1 MTQQEYDSAI
11 VCLCVRQIAPQV
23 LLTEDEMEY
32 RMKQEYQQYL
42 EAESTFLRDLGLLKE
57 DDDMLAETD

>member
-1 MTQQEYDSAI
+1 
-11 VCLCVRQIAPQV
+11 
-23 LLTEDEMEY
+23 MEY